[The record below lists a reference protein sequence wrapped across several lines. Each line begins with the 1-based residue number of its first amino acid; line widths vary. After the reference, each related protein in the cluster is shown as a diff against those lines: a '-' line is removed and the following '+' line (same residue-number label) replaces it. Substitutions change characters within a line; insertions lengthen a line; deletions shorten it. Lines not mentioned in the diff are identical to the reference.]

1 MINIE
6 DILNRDIEILKD
18 LKKDFDI
25 KESLFDLIFYYD
37 RLILNKDLPQKR
49 IRLIGVLSS
58 NQNSELEQFYKNFKP
73 ILNYDIVMK
82 DPTNI
87 KKGLDFQFDMKPIKL
102 LSIEKNDTNKKET
115 RKQIYV
121 LKKSSYETLKE
132 EEISTILSK
141 LELFRIILRQTRLLK
156 VLFDE
161 EQIVNIHLENRLG
174 INELNGFNYNDFV
187 EKIKKFTN

>member
-6 DILNRDIEILKD
+6 DILNRDIKILKD

-58 NQNSELEQFYKNFKP
+58 NHNSELEQFYNNFKP

-87 KKGLDFQFDMKPIKL
+87 KKGLDFQIDMKPIKL

-115 RKQIYV
+115 RKQLYV